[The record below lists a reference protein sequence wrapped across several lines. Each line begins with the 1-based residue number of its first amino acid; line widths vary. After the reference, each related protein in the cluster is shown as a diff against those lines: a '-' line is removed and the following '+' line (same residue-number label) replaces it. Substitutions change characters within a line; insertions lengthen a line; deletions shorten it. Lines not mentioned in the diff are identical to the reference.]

1 MSRNLTSQLKYVV
14 NTSFYGDELTCRT
27 GGFKSSK
34 HSDKRNNTK
43 NGKIYSYNQ
52 KDNVE
57 SVAREF
63 GLFMRE
69 YHPDIRNVNEL
80 NEKYA
85 TEFIMYKSNVV
96 GTSTLNYYRSSLNT
110 ISECCNNTFKS
121 CDISL
126 STQKVEGVSNEKV
139 KTISFTKEDL
149 SMLKNSY
156 TENSTGWKAIC
167 IIEATGLRVSEV
179 ANLRNSDIQI
189 NGNTAAVFVRS
200 GKGGRQRIVEVSN
213 KEYID
218 TLEYIKNNNNEN
230 LFTCKSNS
238 IDQNIHRHI
247 QSCDLS
253 QNYNYNSCHSIRKFY
268 AQESFDTYRSQ
279 GYSIDESSSM
289 VIGNLGHS
297 ESRVELVKVY
307 IQNIH

>member
-14 NTSFYGDELTCRT
+14 NSSFYGDELTGRK

-57 SVAREF
+57 SVAKEF
-63 GLFMRE
+63 GVFMKE
-69 YHPDIRNVNEL
+69 HYPNVRNVSDL
-80 NEKYA
+80 NERYA
-85 TEFIMYKSNVV
+85 NEFIIYKSNTV

-126 STQKVEGVSNEKV
+126 STQKIEGVSNEKV
-139 KTISFTKEDL
+139 KTVSFTKEDL
-149 SMLKNSY
+149 SVLKNSY
-156 TENSTGWKAIC
+156 VENSTGWKAIS
-167 IIEATGLRVSEV
+167 IIQAAGLRVSEV
-179 ANLRNSDIQI
+179 AQLKNSDIEI
-189 NGNTAAVFVRS
+189 KDNIASVHVS
-200 GKGGRQRIVEVSN
+200 CGKGGRERTVNVVK
-213 KEYID
+213 KEYVD

-230 LFTCKSNS
+230 LFTCKSSS

-247 QSCDLS
+247 QSSNLS

-268 AQESFDTYRSQ
+268 AQESFDSYRSQ
-279 GYSIDESSSM
+279 GYSIDESASK
-289 VIGNLGHS
+289 VVGNLGHS
-297 ESRVELVKVY
+297 ENRVELVKVY

>member
-14 NTSFYGDELTCRT
+14 NSSFYGDELTGRK

-57 SVAREF
+57 SVAKEF
-63 GLFMRE
+63 GAFMKE
-69 YHPDIRNVNEL
+69 YYPNVRNVSDL

-85 TEFIMYKSNVV
+85 TEFIMYKSNTV

-126 STQKVEGVSNEKV
+126 LTQKIEGVSNEKV
-139 KTISFTKEDL
+139 KTVSFTKEDL
-149 SMLKNSY
+149 SVLKNSY
-156 TENSTGWKAIC
+156 TENSTGWKAIS
-167 IIEATGLRVSEV
+167 IMESTGLRVSEV
-179 ANLRNSDIQI
+179 ASLKNSDIRI
-189 NGNTAAVFVRS
+189 NGNTAAVFVRC

-213 KEYID
+213 KEYVD

-253 QNYNYNSCHSIRKFY
+253 QNYNYNSCHSIRKYF

-279 GYSIDESSSM
+279 GYSIDESASM
-289 VIGNLGHS
+289 VVGNLGHS

>member
-14 NTSFYGDELTCRT
+14 NTSFYGDELTGRK

-52 KDNVE
+52 KDNIE
-57 SVAREF
+57 SVAKEF
-63 GLFMRE
+63 GSFMKE
-69 YHPDIRNVNEL
+69 YHSDIRNVNEL

-85 TEFIMYKSNVV
+85 TEFIMYKSNTV

-126 STQKVEGVSNEKV
+126 STQKIEGVSNEKV
-139 KTISFTKEDL
+139 KTVSFTKEDL
-149 SMLKNSY
+149 SVLKNSY
-156 TENSTGWKAIC
+156 IENSTGWKAIS
-167 IIEATGLRVSEV
+167 IIQAAGLRVSEV
-179 ANLRNSDIQI
+179 AQLKNSDIEI
-189 NGNTAAVFVRS
+189 KDNIASVHVS
-200 GKGGRQRIVEVSN
+200 CGKGGRERTVNVVK
-213 KEYID
+213 KEYVD

-230 LFTCKSNS
+230 LFTCKSSS

-247 QSCDLS
+247 QSSNLS

-268 AQESFDTYRSQ
+268 AQESFDSYRSQ
-279 GYSIDESSSM
+279 GYSIDESASK
-289 VIGNLGHS
+289 VVGNLGHS
-297 ESRVELVKVY
+297 ENRVELVKVY

>member
-14 NTSFYGDELTCRT
+14 NTSFYGDELTGRK

-63 GLFMRE
+63 GVFMKE
-69 YHPDIRNVNEL
+69 HYPNVRNVSDL

-85 TEFIMYKSNVV
+85 TEFIIYKSNTV

-126 STQKVEGVSNEKV
+126 STQKIEGVSNEKV
-139 KTISFTKEDL
+139 KTVSFTKEDL
-149 SMLKNSY
+149 SVLKNSY
-156 TENSTGWKAIC
+156 VENSTGWKAIS
-167 IIEATGLRVSEV
+167 IIQAAGLRVSEV
-179 ANLRNSDIQI
+179 AQLKNSDIEI
-189 NGNTAAVFVRS
+189 KDNTASVHVS
-200 GKGGRQRIVEVSN
+200 CGKGGRERTVNVVK
-213 KEYID
+213 KEYVD
-218 TLEYIKNNNNEN
+218 TLEYIKNNNNET
-230 LFTCKSNS
+230 LFTCKSSS

-247 QSCDLS
+247 QSSNLS
-253 QNYNYNSCHSIRKFY
+253 QNYNYNSCHAIRKFY
-268 AQESFDTYRSQ
+268 AQESYNNYRAE
-279 GYSIDESSSM
+279 GYSIEESCAKVVSS
-289 VIGNLGHS
+289 LGHS
-297 ESRVELVKVY
+297 ENRVELVKVY

>member
-14 NTSFYGDELTCRT
+14 NSSFYGDELTGKK

-52 KDNVE
+52 KDNIE
-57 SVAREF
+57 SVVKEF
-63 GLFMRE
+63 GSFMKE
-69 YHPDIRNVNEL
+69 YHPGIRNVNEL
-80 NEKYA
+80 NEKHA
-85 TEFIMYKSNVV
+85 AEFIMYKSNTVA
-96 GTSTLNYYRSSLNT
+96 TSTLNYYRSSLKT

-126 STQKVEGVSNEKV
+126 STQKVEGISNEKV
-139 KTISFTKEDL
+139 KTVSFTKEDL
-149 SMLKNSY
+149 SVLKNSY
-156 TENSTGWKAIC
+156 VENSTGWKAIC
-167 IIEATGLRVSEV
+167 IIEAAGLRVSEV
-179 ANLRNSDIQI
+179 AQLKNSDIEI
-189 NGNTAAVFVRS
+189 KDNIASVHVS
-200 GKGGRQRIVEVSN
+200 CGKGGRERTVDVVK
-213 KEYID
+213 KEYVD

-230 LFTCKSNS
+230 LFTCKSSS

-247 QSCDLS
+247 QSSNLS

-268 AQESFDTYRSQ
+268 AQESFDSYRSQ
-279 GYSIDESSSM
+279 GYSIDESASK
-289 VIGNLGHS
+289 VVGNLGHS
-297 ESRVELVKVY
+297 ENRVELVKVY

>member
-14 NTSFYGDELTCRT
+14 NSSFYGDELTGRK

-52 KDNVE
+52 KDNIE
-57 SVAREF
+57 SVAKEF
-63 GLFMRE
+63 GSFMKE
-69 YHPDIRNVNEL
+69 YHSDIRNVNEL
-80 NEKYA
+80 NEKHA
-85 TEFIMYKSNVV
+85 AEFIMYKSNTVA
-96 GTSTLNYYRSSLNT
+96 TSTLNYYRSSLKT

-126 STQKVEGVSNEKV
+126 STQKVEGISNEKV
-139 KTISFTKEDL
+139 KTVSFTKEDL
-149 SMLKNSY
+149 SVLKNSY
-156 TENSTGWKAIC
+156 VENSTGWKAIC
-167 IIEATGLRVSEV
+167 IIEAAGLRVSEV
-179 ANLRNSDIQI
+179 AQLKNSNIEIKDNIA
-189 NGNTAAVFVRS
+189 TVHVES
-200 GKGGRQRIVEVSN
+200 GKGGRERTVDVVK
-213 KEYID
+213 KEYVD

-230 LFTCKSNS
+230 LFTCKSSS

-247 QSCDLS
+247 QSSNLS

-268 AQESFDTYRSQ
+268 AQESYDSYRSQ
-279 GYSIDESSSM
+279 GYSIDESASK
-289 VIGNLGHS
+289 VVGNLGHS
-297 ESRVELVKVY
+297 ENRVELVKVY

>member
-14 NTSFYGDELTCRT
+14 NSSFYGDELTGRK

-52 KDNVE
+52 KDNIE
-57 SVAREF
+57 SVAKEF
-63 GLFMRE
+63 GSFMKE
-69 YHPDIRNVNEL
+69 YHSDIRNVNEL
-80 NEKYA
+80 NEKHA
-85 TEFIMYKSNVV
+85 TEFIMYKSNTV
-96 GTSTLNYYRSSLNT
+96 GTSTLNYYRSSLKT

-126 STQKVEGVSNEKV
+126 SVQKVEGISNEKV
-139 KTISFTKEDL
+139 KTVSFTKEDL
-149 SMLKNSY
+149 SVLKNSY
-156 TENSTGWKAIC
+156 TENSTGWKAIS
-167 IIEATGLRVSEV
+167 IIESTGLRVSEV
-179 ANLRNSDIQI
+179 ANLKNSDIEI
-189 NGNTAAVFVRS
+189 KDNTASVHVS
-200 GKGGRQRIVEVSN
+200 CGKGGRARTVNVVK
-213 KEYID
+213 KEYVD

-230 LFTCKSNS
+230 LFTCKSSS

-247 QSCDLS
+247 QSSNLS

-268 AQESFDTYRSQ
+268 AQERYDSYRAA
-279 GYSIDESSSM
+279 GCSIEESCSK
-289 VIGNLGHS
+289 VVATLGHS
-297 ESRVELVKVY
+297 ENRIELVKTY

>member
-14 NTSFYGDELTCRT
+14 NTSFYGDELTCRK

-43 NGKIYSYNQ
+43 CGKIYSYNQ
-52 KDNVE
+52 KNNVE
-57 SVAREF
+57 SVSKEF
-63 GLFMRE
+63 SSFMKE
-69 YHPDIRNVNEL
+69 YHPEIRNVSDL

-85 TEFIMYKSNVV
+85 TEFIMYKSNTV

-110 ISECCNNTFKS
+110 IAECCNNTFKS

-139 KTISFTKEDL
+139 KTVSFTKEDL
-149 SMLKNSY
+149 SILKNSY
-156 TENSTGWKAIC
+156 TENSTGWKAIS
-167 IIEATGLRVSEV
+167 IIESTGLRVSEV
-179 ANLRNSDIQI
+179 SNLKNSDIRI
-189 NGNTAAVFVRS
+189 NGNTATVFVRQ

-213 KEYID
+213 KEYVD
-218 TLEYIKNNNNEN
+218 TLEYIKKNNNEN
-230 LFTCKSNS
+230 LFTCKSSS

-253 QNYNYNSCHSIRKFY
+253 QNYNYNSCHSIRKYY
-268 AQESFDTYRSQ
+268 AQESFDSYRNS
-279 GYSIDESSSM
+279 GYSIEESASKVVSS
-289 VIGNLGHS
+289 LGHS
-297 ESRVELVKVY
+297 ENRVELVKVY

>member
-14 NTSFYGDELTCRT
+14 NSSFYGDELTGKK

-52 KDNVE
+52 KDNIE
-57 SVAREF
+57 SVVKEF
-63 GLFMRE
+63 GSFMKE
-69 YHPDIRNVNEL
+69 YHPGIRNVNEL
-80 NEKYA
+80 NEKHA
-85 TEFIMYKSNVV
+85 AEFIMYKSNTVA
-96 GTSTLNYYRSSLNT
+96 TSTLNYYRSSLKT

-126 STQKVEGVSNEKV
+126 LTQKVEGISNEKV
-139 KTISFTKEDL
+139 KTVSFTKEDL
-149 SMLKNSY
+149 SVLKNSY
-156 TENSTGWKAIC
+156 VENSTGWKAIC
-167 IIEATGLRVSEV
+167 IIEAAGLRVSEV
-179 ANLRNSDIQI
+179 AQLKNSDIEI
-189 NGNTAAVFVRS
+189 KDNIASVHVS
-200 GKGGRQRIVEVSN
+200 CGKGGRERTVDVVK
-213 KEYID
+213 KEYVD

-230 LFTCKSNS
+230 LFTCKSSS

-247 QSCDLS
+247 QSSNLS

-268 AQESFDTYRSQ
+268 AQESFDSYRSQ
-279 GYSIDESSSM
+279 GYSIDESASK
-289 VIGNLGHS
+289 VVGNLGHS
-297 ESRVELVKVY
+297 ENRVELVKVY